1 MKHDTNFTPS
11 AQGIYVP
18 TQSEIRAAIAREL
31 AQDICSDAT
40 PALPSRVFSLID
52 RALDRANAGE
62 FQ

>member
-31 AQDICSDAT
+31 AQDVCDGVN
-40 PALPSRVFSLID
+40 PPLPSRVFSLID

-62 FQ
+62 FR